1 MTESA
6 VSKQIFDLVSSELL
20 KARNEVSKTVRK
32 NGLDRHP
39 EFQVALNQLHNM
51 SRLLSVVAN
60 LLGSLEQ
67 SLSATAE
74 AEASRQAIE
83 KAISTSPKPQTPIK

>member
-1 MTESA
+1 MAESA

-20 KARNEVSKTVRK
+20 KARNEVSKTCRA
-32 NGLDRHP
+32 NGLDRRP

-67 SLSATAE
+67 SLAATAE